1 MKKKKKHNFIM
12 RHRFVLAVIGSVLS
26 FVFACAGLVVANAE
40 TAVPDD
46 AHIVV
51 LFKDGIEKTVLTRS
65 DTVGALVDK
74 LQIKIGEFDLLEPA
88 KDAIIGT
95 DNFKIQIRTAVPTTI
110 ITDGKVISLLSP
122 HTDTR
127 LAVTRAGVSL
137 AQEDEVIEEFS
148 GSISDSQILGRKLVV
163 RRAISVR
170 VVLYGAPIARKT
182 QSNNV
187 AGVLREMNINP
198 TSSDSISPS
207 FDSSISNDTSI
218 FITKQ
223 GIEVQAEEKTIGF
236 TTETI
241 QDAVANAGTKKNIQ
255 KGIDGKMIVFFEI
268 NKSSGEKI
276 KILETV
282 IVAPVIEI
290 VSKGTKPIFASY
302 TEDGIPARV
311 FCGSPKQGT
320 WKNINVANAAI
331 GRVFAQERDW
341 TGPEFDALLELFA
354 CESSWNEK
362 AGNPY
367 SGAYGIPQSWP
378 ANKMAS
384 FGEDYETNP
393 TTQLRWGLNY
403 IAARYGTP
411 SEALAFH
418 YRKNYY

>member
-1 MKKKKKHNFIM
+1 M
-12 RHRFVLAVIGSVLS
+12 
-26 FVFACAGLVVANAE
+26 
-40 TAVPDD
+40 
-46 AHIVV
+46 
-51 LFKDGIEKTVLTRS
+51 
-65 DTVGALVDK
+65 
-74 LQIKIGEFDLLEPA
+74 
-88 KDAIIGT
+88 
-95 DNFKIQIRTAVPTTI
+95 
-110 ITDGKVISLLSP
+110 
-122 HTDTR
+122 
-127 LAVTRAGVSL
+127 
-137 AQEDEVIEEFS
+137 
-148 GSISDSQILGRKLVV
+148 
-163 RRAISVR
+163 R

-311 FCGSPKQGT
+311 FCGSPKQGN